1 MLRQQETPETSSEE
15 RGSVR
20 FPPPLVYLAGLC
32 LGAVLER
39 IWPTPDLPTPVAVVV
54 AAIAVF
60 LFVALDFR
68 SAALFAKKRTGIAP
82 WHPSTVLVT
91 EGPYRF
97 TRNPM
102 YLGMALLYLGM
113 SLAFGLLWA
122 AAALVPVIVV
132 VDRAVI
138 QREEPYLASKHG
150 AAYEAYRKRVRRW
163 I

>member
-1 MLRQQETPETSSEE
+1 M
-15 RGSVR
+15 
-20 FPPPLVYLAGLC
+20 
-32 LGAVLER
+32 
-39 IWPTPDLPTPVAVVV
+39 IV
-54 AAIAVF
+54 AAISLL

-68 SAALFAKKRTGIAP
+68 SAALFAKKKTGIAP

-91 EGPYRF
+91 EGPYGF

-132 VDRAVI
+132 IDRAVI
-138 QREEPYLASKHG
+138 QREEAYLARKHG